1 MRNFYAKA
9 VTELKDCFNFDNEVY
24 GLLFM
29 ILKPKNARQLSP
41 KSLSSFFLRYPI
53 LRDHVNEGDA
63 ESEWRAHVN
72 FSDYNFNVSWDLEY
86 QGFRI
91 LLEPSVCL

>member
-1 MRNFYAKA
+1 MLEN
-9 VTELKDCFNFDNEVY
+9 CPPN
-24 GLLFM
+24 
-29 ILKPKNARQLSP
+29 
-41 KSLSSFFLRYPI
+41 LSSFFTIPYI